1 MLAEILLL
9 ILEIGWHYHNS
20 GPEQLIVKFFW
31 LAPTYLSIFPG
42 PIINISRVEDVIV
55 YCIVIM

>member
-20 GPEQLIVKFFW
+20 GPEKVRTANSKIFS
-31 LAPTYLSIFPG
+31 TYLSIFRG
-42 PIINISRVEDVIV
+42 PHHTV
-55 YCIVIM
+55 